1 MRKLSDQVKALEVEN
16 EEITKLFGEFLATIR
31 VNWLRGHLVVE
42 PKESNASFETI
53 IDGFS
58 KRFQTIKTALGII
71 GFFLSHQQDR
81 KIIWVNQF
89 V

>member
-1 MRKLSDQVKALEVEN
+1 MSTKLSDQVKALEVEN

-42 PKESNASFETI
+42 PKEASGNFETI

-58 KRFQTIKTALGII
+58 KRFQTIKTGGTNA
-71 GFFLSHQQDR
+71 
-81 KIIWVNQF
+81 
-89 V
+89 